1 VAGLVRGMEAPLQE
15 LVNATR
21 GLVSGR
27 LGPRV
32 KPSGPRELQELARA
46 FNAMADELV
55 AAYQQLEGERRTLA
69 VTIASLGDA
78 LIVTE
83 RGWSKTAVVNPRVA
97 ELVPELTVGDEV
109 DDDDSPL
116 PPVEDV
122 LRTETVIEHHER
134 TLAVTAALLGSESD
148 GVVWTVRDIS

>member
-1 VAGLVRGMEAPLQE
+1 MAIAGVLAIVGALALVAGLVRGMQAPLDD
-15 LVNATR
+15 LVKATR

-32 KPSGPRELQELARA
+32 KPAGPRELQELARA

-55 AAYQQLEGERRTLA
+55 AAYQQLEGERRRLA
-69 VTIASLGDA
+69 VTVASLGDA

-83 RGWSKTAVVNPRVA
+83 PGSAKIATVNPRA
-97 ELVPELTVGDEV
+97 GELLPELAVGNDV

-116 PPVEDV
+116 PPS
-122 LRTETVIEHHER
+122 RRHCAGR
-134 TLAVTAALLGSESD
+134 P
-148 GVVWTVRDIS
+148 